1 MISSMFV
8 TIFTDCLWLSLQSHH
23 SVTSWGEDIWSFEQ
37 IGCRTILLRYTG
49 TSPCASLTLYWM
61 QKAQVLIKTKRV
73 PIKYSVHWSLLLNML
88 NRISQGKHKLQQ
100 ICAEEMR
107 HTCLFCA
114 EYCETDY
121 HQLMWADSWFYV
133 TKTQIF
139 FFPFLKKTNQNN
151 NFIVVWM

>member
-1 MISSMFV
+1 MISSVFV

-23 SVTSWGEDIWSFEQ
+23 SSHREGRIFGHLSRSVAGLYYWGT
-37 IGCRTILLRYTG
+37 RVPVHVRH
-49 TSPCASLTLYWM
+49 WM
-61 QKAQVLIKTKRV
+61 QRAQVLIKTKRV

-139 FFPFLKKTNQNN
+139 FFPFFKKTNQNN